1 MNKELQDKWDEASRT
16 GLPVDVGRL
25 VACDSCDT
33 DFTDSPDS
41 GGFIFESKGIC
52 PKCGPRYRQMAEQH
66 GEWTERFVKAECP
79 PGQSFADFVREYRG
93 PNSTIHVGELEKL

>member
-25 VACDSCDT
+25 VCCDSCDE
-33 DFTDSPDS
+33 DYTDSTES

-52 PKCGPRYRQMAEQH
+52 PKCGPRWRASAELY
-66 GEWTERFVKAECP
+66 GEWTGRFVIAECK
-79 PGQSFADFVREYRG
+79 PGQSFADFVREHRG
-93 PNSTIHVGELEKL
+93 PNSTIHIGELEKL